1 MRLTNHELIKSL
13 NSEELASLLRSIVE
27 SEASEYMNWD
37 KWLEASSPELIP
49 NGTQILADIM
59 TKTAAGLIV
68 DRQTVPCVIL
78 ADNIKLGGVRYYR
91 IYEVDRKKITTVPQ
105 SQLEVTYI

>member
-1 MRLTNHELIKSL
+1 MTNHELIKTISA
-13 NSEELASLLRSIVE
+13 EELASLIRCIVD
-27 SEASEYMNWD
+27 SEVSEYMNWD

-49 NGTQILADIM
+49 NGTQVLADIM

-78 ADNIKLGGVRYYR
+78 EDNIKLGGIKYYR